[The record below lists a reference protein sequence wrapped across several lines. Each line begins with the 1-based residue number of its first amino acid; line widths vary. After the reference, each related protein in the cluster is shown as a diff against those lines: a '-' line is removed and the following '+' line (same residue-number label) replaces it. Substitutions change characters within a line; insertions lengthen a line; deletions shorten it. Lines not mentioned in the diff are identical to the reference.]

1 MQVCTCLLKGE
12 REDGYIKTV
21 FKKTR
26 YVCRNGSSA
35 IVPTYFLCVWL
46 TAYDGVNERADQ
58 MRIAIVNE
66 DVNIGNKIAEGLQRN
81 LPFQVKAERS
91 VEKAN
96 KEMNDHVYDM
106 IVKFLLLFQK
116 I

>member
-1 MQVCTCLLKGE
+1 MVVALSFQL
-12 REDGYIKTV
+12 I
-21 FKKTR
+21 F
-26 YVCRNGSSA
+26 
-35 IVPTYFLCVWL
+35 FCVWL

-91 VEKAN
+91 VEKQT
-96 KEMNDHVYDM
+96 K
-106 IVKFLLLFQK
+106 K
-116 I
+116 

>member
-1 MQVCTCLLKGE
+1 M
-12 REDGYIKTV
+12 
-21 FKKTR
+21 
-26 YVCRNGSSA
+26 
-35 IVPTYFLCVWL
+35 WL

-66 DVNIGNKIAEGLQRN
+66 DANIGSKIAEGLQRN
-81 LPFQVKAERS
+81 LPFQVRAEHS

-96 KEMNDHVYDM
+96 KEMNDHVYNM
-106 IVKFLLLFQK
+106 IIEIPASFQK